1 MTKIR
6 QRTLVGTSGTP
17 TAGVYTGW
25 GFSSPSVG
33 RVTTASPIIFL
44 DGAGDEAFSIVGVA
58 EQDSK
63 GANNFVVFDT
73 AVGSLVSYDTVAD
86 DWPTGLSITVV
97 GADASGN
104 EATMVIN
111 GDSTPTSKDL
121 ISGTT
126 YVSFK
131 FDDLDS
137 GDVISFSM
145 TGTLSSDTGSS
156 GVSVSGN
163 VLTDTTGI
171 SANIVDKEWAIR
183 GETVAGNLPRSSM
196 IITAHDG
203 GANTI
208 TFEASAAYAYI
219 GPYAGTTDYRVYR
232 MPVFTYEWDGA
243 AAGGGGESSV
253 ISHEIIKRL

>member
-6 QRTLVGTSGTP
+6 QRTLVGTSSPP
-17 TAGVYTGW
+17 TSGVVTGW
-25 GFSSPSVG
+25 GYVSASAT
-33 RVTTASPIIFL
+33 RITTASPIIFL
-44 DGAGDEAFSIVGVA
+44 DGAGVEAFSIVGVG

-63 GANNFVVFDT
+63 NANNFVAFDT

-104 EATMVIN
+104 ESTMVIN
-111 GDSTPTSKDL
+111 GDSTPASKET
-121 ISGTT
+121 ITGTT
-126 YVSFK
+126 YVAFK
-131 FDDLDS
+131 FDDLES
-137 GDVISFSM
+137 GDVISYCL

-183 GETVAGNLPRSSM
+183 SETSTGNLPKTSM

-208 TFEASAAYAYI
+208 TFEASAGYSLI
-219 GPYAGTTDYRVYR
+219 GPFFGTTDYRVYR

>member
-6 QRTLVGTSGTP
+6 QRTLVGTSASP
-17 TAGVYTGW
+17 ASSIYTGW
-25 GFSSPSVG
+25 GYVSNSAT
-33 RVTTASPIIFL
+33 RITAASPIIFL
-44 DGAGDEAFSIVGVA
+44 DGAGVEAFSIVGVG

-63 GANNFVVFDT
+63 NANNFVAFDT

-104 EATMVIN
+104 ESTMVIN

-121 ISGTT
+121 VSGTT
-126 YVSFK
+126 YVGFK
-131 FDDLDS
+131 FADEDS
-137 GDVISFSM
+137 GDVISSSM
-145 TGTLSSDTGSS
+145 TGTLSSDTGLS

-183 GETVAGNLPRSSM
+183 SEQGDSGRSSV

-208 TFEASAAYAYI
+208 TFELTSSYMTL
-219 GPYAGTTDYRVYR
+219 GPIVTTTGYRVYR

-243 AAGGGGESSV
+243 SAGGTGEQSI
-253 ISHEIIKRL
+253 ISHNIIKH

>member
-6 QRTLVGTSGTP
+6 QRTLLGTSAVPGS
-17 TAGVYTGW
+17 GVYTGW
-25 GFSSPSVG
+25 GFGGPSGVG
-33 RVTTASPIIFL
+33 RLTTASPLIFL
-44 DGAGDEAFSIVGVA
+44 DGAGAEAFSIVGVS

-63 GANNFVVFDT
+63 GAFNWVVFDT

-86 DWPTGLSITVV
+86 DWPTGLAVTVV

-104 EATMVIN
+104 ETTMVIN

-126 YVSFK
+126 YVGFK
-131 FDDLDS
+131 IADEDS
-137 GDVISFSM
+137 GDVISYSM
-145 TGTLSSDTGSS
+145 TGTLCSDTGST
-156 GVSVSGN
+156 GVSVTSN

-171 SANIVDKEWAIR
+171 SANIVDREWAIR
-183 GETVAGNLPRSSM
+183 SETELPRSSV
-196 IITAHDG
+196 IITSHDE
-203 GANTI
+203 GADTI
-208 TFEASAAYAYI
+208 TFEDTPGYANI
-219 GPYAGTTDYRVYR
+219 GPTNLATDYRVYR

-253 ISHEIIKRL
+253 ISHEIIKRR